1 MEVNSE
7 LVAISNASLKEL
19 EVMIEAINARKQ
31 ELKNIEKEKNKSLI
45 MDLLSEKNKLGREV
59 YTVAEI
65 NQLTNVSLG
74 MIRKF
79 KKEMEASDESS
90 SK

>member
-79 KKEMEASDESS
+79 KKEMEASDESF